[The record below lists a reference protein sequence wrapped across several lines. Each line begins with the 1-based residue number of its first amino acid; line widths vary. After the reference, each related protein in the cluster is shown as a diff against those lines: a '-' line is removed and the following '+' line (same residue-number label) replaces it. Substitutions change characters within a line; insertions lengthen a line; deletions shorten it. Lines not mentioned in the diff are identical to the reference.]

1 MARVTVEDCIE
12 KVSNRFELV
21 MLAAHRAR
29 ELSSGAPLTVHRD
42 NDKNPFVALREVA
55 DETIDLGEVEES
67 LVKGLQKHVEVEEL
81 EEEEMELLAGDAYTG
96 ELMPPMEPATISA
109 DDDEGAAP
117 VSPAAAE
124 DGGDDEAAAGAPD
137 FSGQDIVEEE

>member
-29 ELSSGAPLTVHRD
+29 ALSSGAQLTVHRD
-42 NDKNPFVALREVA
+42 NDKNPVVALREVA

-96 ELMPPMEPATISA
+96 ELMPPMEPAAFSA
-109 DDDEGAAP
+109 DDAEDAAP
-117 VSPAAAE
+117 ISRPTE
-124 DGGDDEAAAGAPD
+124 DGDGEAAAGAPD
-137 FSGQDIVEEE
+137 FSGQDIVDEE

>member
-29 ELSSGAPLTVHRD
+29 ALSSGAQLTVDRD
-42 NDKNPFVALREVA
+42 NDKNPVVALREVA

-67 LVKGLQKHVEVEEL
+67 LVKGLQKHVEVEEF

-96 ELMPPMEPATISA
+96 ELMPPMEPATVSA
-109 DDDEGAAP
+109 DDVKGAAP

-124 DGGDDEAAAGAPD
+124 DGDGEAAAGAPD
-137 FSGQDIVEEE
+137 FSGQDIVDED

>member
-29 ELSSGAPLTVHRD
+29 ALSSGAQLTVHRD
-42 NDKNPFVALREVA
+42 NDKNPVVALREVA

-67 LVKGLQKHVEVEEL
+67 LVKGLQKHVEVEE
-81 EEEEMELLAGDAYTG
+81 EEMELLAGDAYTG

-109 DDDEGAAP
+109 DDVEGAAP

-124 DGGDDEAAAGAPD
+124 DGGGEAAAGAPD
-137 FSGQDIVEEE
+137 FSGQDIVDED

>member
-29 ELSSGAPLTVHRD
+29 ALSSGAQLTVDRD
-42 NDKNPFVALREVA
+42 NDKNPVVALREVA

-67 LVKGLQKHVEVEEL
+67 LVKGLQKHVEVEEF

-96 ELMPPMEPATISA
+96 ELMPPMEPAIVSA
-109 DDDEGAAP
+109 DDVKSAP
-117 VSPAAAE
+117 VSPATAE
-124 DGGDDEAAAGAPD
+124 DGEAAAGAPD
-137 FSGQDIVEEE
+137 FSGQDIVDED